1 MRKIILLLVLCIGFY
16 GAKAAPAITIVNN
29 TACDITFTVFAY
41 DPILCTITSSG
52 TPTNLPAGK
61 STTVGGY
68 GVEFYFTSCPPPAP
82 VIYTAF
88 GTSCFPPTVPMPN
101 CGPCVGSTV
110 TWNSA
115 HMVTIN

>member
-29 TACDITFTVFAY
+29 TTCDITFTVFSFN
-41 DPILCTITSSG
+41 PLTCTITGSG

-68 GVEFYFTSCPPPAP
+68 GVNFYFTACPPVPN
-82 VIYTAF
+82 VNTAF
-88 GTSCFPPTVPMPN
+88 GTTCFPATAPISS
-101 CGPCVGSTV
+101 CGPCSGATI
-110 TWNSA
+110 TWANA
-115 HMVTIN
+115 HLVTIS